1 MDTFDLIVIGA
12 GPGGYVCAFRAAQLG
27 LKVALVEKR
36 ATLGGTCL
44 NVGCIPSKALLHSSE
59 HVTWAKQHAR
69 DHGIKLGSVEVD
81 LAAFMKRKDDVVN
94 KLVGGVGQLAK
105 ARKIT
110 VITGAAEFTGPKTI
124 RVTSSDPKTQNPE
137 SQTPN
142 SKPQTAAELTAT
154 NIVIAT
160 GSAPVEL
167 PFMKFDG
174 KVIVSSDDAIA
185 FDAVPKKL
193 VVVGGGAIGLEL
205 GSVWS
210 RLGSDVTVVEF
221 LPKIVATY
229 DDDIVRNFTRI
240 LQKQGL
246 KIETSTKVTGLQLK
260 TQNPKL
266 ETAAVLTA
274 EKDSKPIEFPADKVL
289 LSVGRR
295 PFTDRLALDKA
306 GVQLDDKKRVKVDD
320 HLRTNVAGIWAIG
333 DVVAGPMLAHKA
345 EEDGVAVAE
354 WIAGKHGHVNWDLVP
369 AIVYTSPEVA
379 SVGLGEDAA
388 KAKGLAVNVG
398 KFNFAANGRAIA
410 ADATDG
416 YVKIIADA
424 KTDKILGAQILGH
437 NAGELISEIVTHME
451 YGGSAEDLARTIHA
465 HPTMSE
471 AVKEAGLA
479 VSKSAIHA
487 L

>member
-1 MDTFDLIVIGA
+1 MPSENFDVVVIGA

-44 NVGCIPSKALLHSSE
+44 NVGCIPSKALLHASE
-59 HVTWAKQHAR
+59 HVTWAKQHAAEQ
-69 DHGIKLGSVEVD
+69 GIKLGSVDVD
-81 LAAFMKRKDDVVN
+81 LPAFMKKKDDVVT

-110 VITGAAEFTGPKTI
+110 VVTGSASFVATNTI
-124 RVTSSDPKTQNPE
+124 AVGEQK
-137 SQTPN
+137 
-142 SKPQTAAELTAT
+142 LTAK

-174 KVIVSSDDAIA
+174 KTIVSSDHAIA
-185 FDAVPKKL
+185 FDTVPKKL

-210 RLGSDVTVVEF
+210 RLGSDVTIVEF

-246 KIETSTKVTGLQLK
+246 KIEVGAKVTGFA
-260 TQNPKL
+260 NG
-266 ETAAVLTA
+266 VLTA
-274 EKDSKPIEFPADKVL
+274 DREGKKLEFAADKVL
-289 LSVGRR
+289 VSVGRR
-295 PFTDRLALDKA
+295 PFTDGLGLEKV
-306 GVQLDDKKRVKVDD
+306 GVQLDEKKRVKVDA
-320 HLRTNVAGIWAIG
+320 HLRTSAPGVWAIG

-354 WIAGKHGHVNWDLVP
+354 WIAGKAGHVNWDLVP
-369 AIVYTSPEVA
+369 AIVYTDPEVA
-379 SVGLGEDAA
+379 SVGIGEEGA
-388 KAKGLAVNVG
+388 KAKGITVNVG

-410 ADATDG
+410 AGATDG
-416 YVKIIADA
+416 YVKIVADA

-437 NAGELISEIVTHME
+437 NAGELISEVVTHLE

>member
-27 LKVALVEKR
+27 LNVAIVDKR

-44 NVGCIPSKALLHSSE
+44 NVGCIPSKALLHSTE
-59 HVTWAKQHAR
+59 HVTWAKKHAAE
-69 DHGIKLGSVEVD
+69 HGIKFGSLDVD
-81 LAAFMKRKDDVVN
+81 LAVLLKKKDDVVA

-110 VITGAAEFTGPKTI
+110 VLTGTASFVSASEIAVNEGTNSASSASAATRYSAK
-124 RVTSSDPKTQNPE
+124 
-137 SQTPN
+137 
-142 SKPQTAAELTAT
+142 

-174 KVIVSSDDAIA
+174 ENVVSSDHAIG
-185 FDAVPKKL
+185 FSSVPKKL

-229 DDDIVRNFTRI
+229 DEDIIRNFTRI

-246 KIETSTKVTGLQLK
+246 KIEVGAKVTGFA
-260 TQNPKL
+260 NG
-266 ETAAVLTA
+266 VLTA
-274 EKDSKPIEFPADKVL
+274 ERDGKKLEFPADKVL
-289 LSVGRR
+289 VSVGRR
-295 PFTDRLALDKA
+295 PFADGLQLEKA
-306 GVQLDDKKRVKVDD
+306 GVQLDEKKRIKVDA
-320 HLRTNVAGIWAIG
+320 HLKTSAPGVWAIG

-354 WIAGKHGHVNWDLVP
+354 WIVGKAGHVNWDLVP
-369 AIVYTSPEVA
+369 AVVYTSPEVA

-388 KAKGLAVNVG
+388 KAAGIAVNVG
-398 KFNFAANGRAIA
+398 KFNLAANGRAIA
-410 ADATDG
+410 ASATDG

-424 KTDKILGAQILGH
+424 KTDRILGAQILAN
-437 NAGELISEIVTHME
+437 NAGEMISEIVTHME
-451 YGGSAEDLARTIHA
+451 YGGSAEDLGRTIHA
-465 HPTMSE
+465 HPTVSE

-487 L
+487 M